1 MQTFCSPNQVPD
13 KVECDPSAELEF
25 TYSLETTKRPLVTVA
40 HASGD
45 RSEAGCLTLT
55 KLYDWL
61 ATGPEDVPAVCVLC
75 VRACGRACVCVCVF
89 VCVCVCVSTY
99 LISTTLTG

>member
-1 MQTFCSPNQVPD
+1 MD
-13 KVECDPSAELEF
+13 CDPSVELEF
-25 TYSLETTKRPLVTVA
+25 TYTLETTKRPLVTVA

-61 ATGPEDVPAVCVLC
+61 ATAPEDVPAVCARCFL
-75 VRACGRACVCVCVF
+75 RVCLTSG
-89 VCVCVCVSTY
+89 VSLFWHRPRLPPAGSPWRTRV
-99 LISTTLTG
+99 